1 MKTLSKTRA
10 ELQKAARWDIDFH
23 LPAEG
28 IKRFPK
34 NLLKRVDQVASI
46 GKDKRDPG
54 KKPDDTFQYI
64 DISSVDVQV
73 GAIINQQDV
82 EGSEAPS
89 RARKVVRAFDLIV
102 STCRP
107 TRGAVAVVP
116 KELHNEIASTGFSIV
131 RPKKGINPYYL
142 QYALRLSSTME
153 QFRKWSTG
161 SSYPAILDED
171 VAKTLIPVPEPAEQ
185 DRIAGLLVHAFAA
198 REKEIRR
205 ANLAWSGI
213 LESIT
218 DGLATSS
225 TTQTVDFSE
234 KSKDEEDNSLSRP
247 YKIADIEAILETL
260 PPLDTDRSTNVE
272 MDLDL
277 PEAL

>member
-34 NLLKRVDQVASI
+34 ALLKRVDQVAEI
-46 GKDKRDPG
+46 GKDKRNPE
-54 KKPDDTFQYI
+54 KRPDETFQYI

-73 GAIINQQDV
+73 GAIINQQDI
-82 EGSEAPS
+82 EGAEAPS
-89 RARKVVRAFDLIV
+89 RARKVVRAFDLLV

-116 KELHNEIASTGFSIV
+116 EELHNQIASTGFSVV
-131 RPKKGINPYYL
+131 RPRSGVNPYYL
-142 QYALRLSSTME
+142 QYALRLPSTME

-198 REKEIRR
+198 REKAIGR
-205 ANLAWSGI
+205 ANRAWADT
-213 LESIT
+213 LEEITAGLSIPQT
-218 DGLATSS
+218 ASTELPAGNGEENAAAPSS
-225 TTQTVDFSE
+225 KPHT
-234 KSKDEEDNSLSRP
+234 
-247 YKIADIEAILETL
+247 IAEIEAILESL
-260 PPLDTDRSTNVE
+260 PPLDTDKPANGG
-272 MDLDL
+272 LDL
-277 PEAL
+277 EDL